1 MTLATKITFVR
12 ILFMP
17 LFLFLLARE
26 DLSFAAGA
34 VFFFLGLT
42 DLLDGIIARTK
53 KQKSL
58 LGTLLD
64 PVADK
69 LLLSSAYLILA
80 LTERVPFWFFFIV
93 AGRDLLIIFGG
104 VIIYF
109 FVDSN
114 SISPRFLG
122 KTTSV
127 IQSLT
132 IFVVIF
138 SLPLKNYLI
147 YLTAL
152 VTLLSGIDYFLVSGK
167 RIIYRK

>member
-26 DLSFAAGA
+26 DLSFSAGT

-53 KQKSL
+53 RQKSL

-132 IFVVIF
+132 IFVLIF
-138 SLPLKNYLI
+138 SLPLREYLI